1 MEYTDY
7 YAVLGVPKSADQA
20 AIKAAY
26 RALARTLHPDVN
38 SDPAAGERFKRVNQA
53 NDVLSDPDKRSKYDR
68 LGADWERLEQ
78 QPEFTRRPGAQRGR
92 GRPPVETDFFET
104 FFGDGGLD
112 IDELL
117 RQGAGGRAG
126 PSRHRGGPRRGAD
139 LEESVDITL
148 EEAMAGGRRLLTL
161 GERQV
166 EVRIPSGVAEGSR
179 VRVAG
184 EGRPGIEGGAPGD
197 IYLRVH
203 LLSHPRFAVRGRDLV
218 ADLEVR
224 DHQAVLGAAIRL
236 AGPVGPL
243 TVTLPP
249 GTQGGRTLRLRGKG
263 IPGLGRAAHGDLM
276 LTVRITVPTAPA
288 PAERELYERLAGL
301 RGDSPASA
309 SAGVDASG
317 TQPVDPG

>member
-26 RALARTLHPDVN
+26 RALARTLHPDIN
-38 SDPAAGERFKRVNQA
+38 KDPAAGERFKRVNQA
-53 NDVLSDPDKRSKYDR
+53 NDVLGDPEKRAKYDR

-78 QPEFTRRPGAQRGR
+78 QPEFTRRPGAQRGG
-92 GRPPVETDFFET
+92 GRTRTETDFFET

-112 IDELL
+112 LDELL
-117 RQGAGGRAG
+117 RRGAGGRAG

-166 EVRIPSGVAEGSR
+166 EVRIPAGVAEGSR

-184 EGRPGIEGGAPGD
+184 EGRPGIEGGARGD
-197 IYLRVH
+197 IYLIVH
-203 LLSHPRFAVRGRDLV
+203 LLPHPRFAVRGRELV
-218 ADLEVR
+218 GDLEVR

-243 TVTLPP
+243 TVTVPP

-263 IPGLGRAAHGDLM
+263 IPGLGRATHGDLM
-276 LTVRITVPTAPA
+276 LTVRITVPTAPV
-288 PAERELYERLAGL
+288 PAERELYERLAEL
-301 RGDSPASA
+301 RADSPAGA
-309 SAGVDASG
+309 EAGTS
-317 TQPVDPG
+317 PS